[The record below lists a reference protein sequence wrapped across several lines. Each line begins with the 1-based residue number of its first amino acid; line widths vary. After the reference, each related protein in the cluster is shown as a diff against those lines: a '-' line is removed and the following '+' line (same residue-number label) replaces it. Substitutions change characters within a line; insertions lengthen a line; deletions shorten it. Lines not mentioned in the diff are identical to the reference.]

1 MFKLKM
7 SGLSAMLFLTLA
19 VGCSSTSQTPKTLW
33 VNEEKAKGKSYQQVF
48 IFAATLNIEARVR
61 IENALAEQA
70 IAKGLKAVKCKD
82 VVPPT
87 LSDTALP
94 SKEVLLKAI
103 QTSGSDAV
111 FVITLL
117 RKEENLDYTPGKTA
131 YSQVPIYNWY
141 GGLWG
146 YYSNYAQTV
155 NTRSTITQDKQY
167 TILSNLY
174 DVKSEELMFSI
185 QSHLYEATNI
195 DKTVEWYVRNVMA
208 QMQNNHLIR
217 E

>member
-1 MFKLKM
+1 
-7 SGLSAMLFLTLA
+7 MLFLTLA
-19 VGCSSTSQTPKTLW
+19 IGCASSSEAPKTLW
-33 VNEEKAKGKSYQQVF
+33 VNAEKAKGKSFQQVF
-48 IFAATLNIEARVR
+48 IFAATLDIQARVR
-61 IENALAEQA
+61 IENALAAEA
-70 IAKGLKAVKCKD
+70 TAKGLKVVKSKD
-82 VVPPT
+82 VIPPT

-94 SKEVLLKAI
+94 TKEVLLNAI
-103 QTSGSDAV
+103 QTSGSDGV

-131 YSQVPIYNWY
+131 YSQVPIYNYY

-146 YYSNYAQTV
+146 YYSNYAPTV

-185 QSHLYEATNI
+185 QSKLYEATTL

-208 QMQNNHLIR
+208 QMQNNHLIKN
-217 E
+217 